1 VIGRLRGAVVARNPD
16 GSCVLDVGGVGY
28 EVFVPLGGMG
38 ALPEPPETVT
48 LHVHSHVREEAF
60 VLYGFPSVADRD
72 AFRTV
77 LGVGGV
83 GPKIALAILSALP
96 APSLAQA
103 IAAGDRAVFQGIP
116 GVGKKTAERL
126 LLELADRIG
135 AIASRGAEGAG
146 LRPAAAPSIPAGPLG
161 TVAAALVQMGY
172 KQAQAERAVAGLGEP
187 GDRPVEELLR
197 AALGQLG

>member
-1 VIGRLRGAVVARNPD
+1 VIGRLRGAVVERNPD

-38 ALPEPPETVT
+38 ALPEPPEPVT
-48 LHVHSHVREEAF
+48 LHVHTHVREDAF

-96 APSLAQA
+96 AASLAQA
-103 IAAGDRAVFQGIP
+103 IAAGDRAVFKGIP

-126 LLELADRIG
+126 LLELTDKIG
-135 AIASRGAEGAG
+135 AIASRATGPAA
-146 LRPAAAPSIPAGPLG
+146 LRPAATPALRSGPLG

-172 KQAQAERAVAGLGEP
+172 KQAQAERAVAELGEP
-187 GDRPVEELLR
+187 EGRPVEELLR
-197 AALGQLG
+197 AALSQLG